1 MKRGPWKLVVAAGLI
16 AAAGCVA
23 LAFTLG
29 CAPVR
34 GYVPSG
40 DYVTLRHDC
49 ADRPLYLIA
58 AAIVLGISLVVAAWI
73 KRSRPL
79 ERAAGESAAAGNA
92 VAGSSALGGFVL
104 ALALVCVVIFCGVL
118 LSELSYVHSHRFAYG
133 PAKVIAWTAGA
144 GAVLSFS
151 VGLIAVALV
160 RSRP

>member
-1 MKRGPWKLVVAAGLI
+1 MLAAGLI

-40 DYVTLRHDC
+40 DFVTLRHDC

-58 AAIVLGISLVVAAWI
+58 AGIVLGISLALAAWI
-73 KRSRPL
+73 ARGRTLRPQT
-79 ERAAGESAAAGNA
+79 EPGGGTSHVAAGG
-92 VAGSSALGGFVL
+92 SALGGFVL
-104 ALALVCVVIFCGVL
+104 ALAFVCLVIFCGVL
-118 LSELSYVHSHRFAYG
+118 LSEVSYVHSHRFGYG

-144 GAVLSFS
+144 GAVLSVS
-151 VGLIAVALV
+151 MGLIAVALV